1 MPRLLVFQ
9 HVAAETA
16 GTLDPFLRGAGFRI
30 RYVNFERTPDAD
42 PDPRRY
48 DGLVILG
55 GPMNVDQAGE
65 FPYLV
70 TEIEVLKEALAR
82 EMPILGICLGAQLL
96 ASALGAPVHP
106 APVQEIGWYP
116 LLPAPAASDDPLLR
130 HLTRGQHVFQWH
142 SYTFAVPPDAVHLA
156 STGTCPNQAFRHSSN
171 AYGLQ
176 FHLEVDR
183 EIIARWL
190 SVPSWREELEALR
203 GPEHAREVHA
213 DTHRHIGPAT
223 KAATRVFD
231 AFAAL
236 FRRGPRYRVLDSR

>member
-16 GTLDPFLRGAGFRI
+16 GTLDPFLRGAGFRL

-48 DGLVILG
+48 DGLVVLG
-55 GPMNVDQAGE
+55 GSMNVDQADE
-65 FPYLV
+65 FPHLSI
-70 TEIEVLKEALAR
+70 EIEVLKEALAR

-96 ASALGAPVHP
+96 AAALGAEVHP

-116 LLPAPAASDDPLLR
+116 LQSSLTAGDDALLR
-130 HLTRGQHVFQWH
+130 HVTHGQHVFQWH

-156 STGTCPNQAFRHSSN
+156 STASCANQAFRYGSS

-176 FHLEVDR
+176 FHPEVDNR
-183 EIIARWL
+183 MIARWL
-190 SVPSWREELEALR
+190 SVPAWREELEALR
-203 GPEHAREVHA
+203 GPDHTRQLHA
-213 DTHRHIGPAT
+213 DTHRHIGPASE
-223 KAATRVFD
+223 AAMRMFD

-236 FRRGPRYRVLDSR
+236 FRRGPRYHLLHSR

>member
-9 HVAAETA
+9 HVATETA
-16 GTLDPFLRGAGFRI
+16 GTLDPFLRGSGFRI
-30 RYVNFERTPDAD
+30 RYINFERTPDSD

-48 DGLVILG
+48 DGLVVLG
-55 GPMNVDQAGE
+55 GSMNVDDTDE
-65 FPYLV
+65 FPHLK

-96 ASALGAPVHP
+96 ARALGAPVHA

-116 LLPAPAASDDPLLR
+116 LQPSPSAGSDALLR
-130 HLTRGQHVFQWH
+130 HVAHGQHVFQWH

-156 STGTCPNQAFRHSSN
+156 STATCANQAFRHGSN

-176 FHLEVDR
+176 FHPEVDR
-183 EIIARWL
+183 DTIARWL
-190 SVPSWREELEALR
+190 AVPATRDELATTS
-203 GPEHAREVHA
+203 GPDYARQVHA

-223 KAATRVFD
+223 DVAARLFEE
-231 AFAAL
+231 FAAL